1 MGGRSKGMRKE
12 GGKIT
17 IEGNGSVCE
26 EGSERVDWGR
36 DRLYTLGYSEEK
48 SSIKTG
54 LWEGSLKKW
63 KCNKR

>member
-26 EGSERVDWGR
+26 EGSERV
-36 DRLYTLGYSEEK
+36 GY
-48 SSIKTG
+48 I
-54 LWEGSLKKW
+54 LWLIV
-63 KCNKR
+63 KRRVQ